1 MTVSLADQII
11 EKVAALKAERAN
23 FEKLWQDVSELVLP
37 RKSDFSVL
45 RTPGASRTRKQFET
59 TAVQAAELLAAGIH
73 GLMTNPAGRWFSLSF
88 DGERGLSD
96 DVRAWIGEAEKIMR
110 REIAEPAASFATN
123 IHEVYLDLAV
133 LGTAGL
139 YVGWNENTDSLLFQS
154 RFLGELFLEEDSV
167 GCVSSVYRV
176 FRWPLDKIVRTWG
189 KSVLPESVSALCDN
203 GGAERSDFEIIHAV
217 TPNPLFVRDSAF
229 QKPVRSV
236 YVLKEAKTVLFSG
249 GFDEMPLPV
258 VRWSKAT
265 GEVYGRS
272 PAIAS
277 LPDIKMLQ
285 EMMRETLISAQLA
298 NRPPVLV
305 RDDDRFSP
313 AATVPGGI
321 IRYNGE
327 VPKPFLSGANLSVGT
342 EMMNEIRARLRA
354 AFYNDV
360 LLTEQTGRMTATE
373 VVRRNEE
380 KMILLGPV
388 FGRIQTELLGPVIK
402 RVFGLLLRHGKL
414 PPLPAEFEGRL
425 PDVSYLSPLSTAQSQ
440 IEARGIVET
449 LETSAGFLKLDPSA
463 AGVFNVPKLVRK
475 VASIYGVSPDL
486 LTTEKTDE

>member
-1 MTVSLADQII
+1 MADQIT
-11 EKVAALKAERAN
+11 EKAVALKADRAN

-45 RTPGASRTRKQFET
+45 RTPGSSRTRRQFET
-59 TAVQAAELLAAGIH
+59 TAVQAAELLASGIH

-88 DGERGLSD
+88 DAGKGDSPAVAE
-96 DVRAWIGEAEKIMR
+96 WISETEKIMC
-110 REIAEPAASFATN
+110 REIAEPAAAFATN

-154 RFLGELFLEEDSV
+154 RFLGELFLEEDSA
-167 GCVSSVYRV
+167 GRVSTVYRV
-176 FRWPLDKIVRTWG
+176 FRWPLEKIVQTWG
-189 KSVLPESVSALCDN
+189 KAALPENAAALSETAN
-203 GGAERSDFEIIHAV
+203 GGRTEFEIVHALM
-217 TPNPLFVRDSAF
+217 PNPLFTKGSVF
-229 QKPVRSV
+229 QKAVRSV
-236 YVLKEAKTVLFSG
+236 YVLKETGTVLFSG
-249 GFDEMPLPV
+249 GFDEMPLSV
-258 VRWSKAT
+258 ARWSKAT

-272 PAIAS
+272 PAIAA

-298 NRPPVLV
+298 NRPPLLV
-305 RDDDRFSP
+305 RDDDQFSP

-321 IRYNGE
+321 IRYSGE
-327 VPKPFLSGANLSVGT
+327 APKPFLSGADSAVGV

-360 LLTEQTGRMTATE
+360 LLTEPAGRMTATE

-388 FGRIQTELLGPVIK
+388 FGRIQTELLDPVIK
-402 RVFGLLLRHGKL
+402 RVFGLLLRHNKL
-414 PPLPAEFEGRL
+414 PPLPAELSGAT
-425 PDVSYLSPLSTAQSQ
+425 PDVSYLSPLSAAQNKV
-440 IEARGIVET
+440 EARGIAET
-449 LETSAGFLKLDPSA
+449 LDASEGFLKLDPSA
-463 AGVFNVPKLVRK
+463 AAVFDVPKLVRK
-475 VASIYGVSPDL
+475 IASIYGVSGEVL
-486 LTTEKTDE
+486 KTEDNR